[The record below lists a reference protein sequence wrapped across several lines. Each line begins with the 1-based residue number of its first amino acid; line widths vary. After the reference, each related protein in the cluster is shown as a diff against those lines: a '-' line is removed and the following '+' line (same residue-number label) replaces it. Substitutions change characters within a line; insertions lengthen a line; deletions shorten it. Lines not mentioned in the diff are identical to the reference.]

1 MKKIIN
7 HPDSIVDEMVEGIA
21 LSFPSDYERVNKENA
36 LTYKNRN
43 KSKVSIVIGGGSG
56 HEPIFFG
63 FLGKGLADGVAIGN
77 MFTAPNPLL
86 VVEAAKAVNNE
97 KGIIFLYGNHS
108 GDLLNFGMATDLL
121 RLDGVDVENIVV
133 SDDIGSSDN
142 MRREERRG
150 VAGIVFV
157 IKILGAAAERGYS
170 FLDCIRIGQKV
181 NSRLYSLGVGI
192 KPGINPL
199 TGKPNFE
206 IAEDKLEFGIGVHGE
221 PGKNLIGLM
230 TADELSELIVNDLE
244 KNSAFKEGSKV
255 AVLINGLGSFTLM
268 EELLVSRSVIKKIN
282 NKGISVV
289 DVIIGDYF
297 TTNDM
302 SGFSVSI
309 LDIDD
314 ELIELYEDDYVMP
327 FNQIGGKK

>member
-1 MKKIIN
+1 M
-7 HPDSIVDEMVEGIA
+7 
-21 LSFPSDYERVNKENA
+21 
-36 LTYKNRN
+36 
-43 KSKVSIVIGGGSG
+43 
-56 HEPIFFG
+56 
-63 FLGKGLADGVAIGN
+63 ADGVAIGN